1 MSPALVPPQG
11 PVTRESIIAGT
22 RPNSFMRKI
31 RLALFDLGIGSTG
44 IGFPYVFWIKNK
56 RSQR

>member
-11 PVTRESIIAGT
+11 PVTRESILAAT

-44 IGFPYVFWIKNK
+44 TGFPYVFWIKK
-56 RSQR
+56 